1 MKRHPS
7 RIGCSVMIEK
17 KGSKRLIPSTPK
29 EIIQEF
35 IISTIPQK
43 QYEKIII
50 SLIAFT
56 ASLLNLGHSQFAVHS
71 IIDSSGAYSFNYY
84 EYQSWTVIPSLL
96 LTAPNKHQSCQFTSK
111 LWGGGNENKTINIT
125 SDSVKLVILLK
136 KAANTKITHRYQAT
150 IRIPEL
156 NINLPGLYICY
167 DDHKRIKEKKEMRT
181 L

>member
-1 MKRHPS
+1 MK
-7 RIGCSVMIEK
+7 
-17 KGSKRLIPSTPK
+17 
-29 EIIQEF
+29 
-35 IISTIPQK
+35 
-43 QYEKIII
+43 KIII

-150 IRIPEL
+150 IRR
-156 NINLPGLYICY
+156 
-167 DDHKRIKEKKEMRT
+167 DFS
-181 L
+181 